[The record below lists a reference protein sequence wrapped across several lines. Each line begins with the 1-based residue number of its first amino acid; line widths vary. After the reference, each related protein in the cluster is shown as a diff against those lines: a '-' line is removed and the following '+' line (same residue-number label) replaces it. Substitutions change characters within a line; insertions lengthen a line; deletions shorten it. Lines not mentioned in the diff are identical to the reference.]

1 MTVVD
6 PECVFPARMSGLPQA
21 LDFVAACCDQH
32 AVSRDDALRLALIV
46 EELFTNTVAHGHG
59 GDCDALVRIALV
71 VDSIQVALSYADAAP
86 PFDPL
91 SGVEQATAEMHA
103 DLDARPIGHVGIP
116 LVVQMA
122 ASVHYRHADGLNR
135 LQVILRRR

>member
-1 MTVVD
+1 MTVVE
-6 PECVFPARMSGLPQA
+6 PERVFPARMSGLPQA
-21 LDFVAACCDQH
+21 LDFVAACCEFH

-59 GDCDALVRIALV
+59 GDCDAPVRIGLV
-71 VDSIQVALSYADAAP
+71 VDAAQVALSYADAAP

-91 SGVEQATAEMHA
+91 SGIEQATADLHA
-103 DLDARPIGHVGIP
+103 ELAERPIGHVGIP

-122 ASVHYRHADGLNR
+122 ASVRYRHADGLNR
-135 LQVILRRR
+135 LHVILRRR

>member
-6 PECVFPARMSGLPQA
+6 PERVFPARMSGLPQA
-21 LDFVAACCDQH
+21 LDFVAACCEFH

-59 GDCDALVRIALV
+59 GDCDAPVRIGLV
-71 VDSIQVALSYADAAP
+71 VDAAQVALSYADAAP

-91 SGVEQATAEMHA
+91 SGIEQATADLHA
-103 DLDARPIGHVGIP
+103 ELAERPIGHVGIP

-122 ASVHYRHADGLNR
+122 ASVRYRHADGLNR
-135 LQVILRRR
+135 LHVILRRR